1 MSPRPPQTP
10 SASRFSFETGANIL
24 DAEIL
29 SEKAA
34 SLGRAG
40 DRVEA
45 ALARLNDPDA
55 EQAVGRDA
63 LLKDAADA
71 VWSFF
76 IQREACGLRD
86 QRPVIAALNIPRA
99 VLVRL
104 GAR

>member
-1 MSPRPPQTP
+1 MSLRPPQNL
-10 SASRFSFETGANIL
+10 SASSFKFETGANIL

-40 DRVEA
+40 ARVEV
-45 ALARLNDPDA
+45 ALAKLNDPDVV
-55 EQAVGRDA
+55 QDLGRDA

-76 IQREACGLRD
+76 VQREACGLRD
-86 QRPVIAALNIPRA
+86 QRPIIADMKIPRA
-99 VLVRL
+99 VLARL

>member
-1 MSPRPPQTP
+1 MSLRPPQNL
-10 SASRFSFETGANIL
+10 SAASFKLETGANIL

-34 SLGRAG
+34 ALGRIGA
-40 DRVEA
+40 RVEA
-45 ALARLNDPDA
+45 ALVRLNDPEIVLA
-55 EQAVGRDA
+55 EGREA

-71 VWSFF
+71 VWTFF

-86 QRPVIAALNIPRA
+86 QRPVIADMKIPRA

>member
-1 MSPRPPQTP
+1 MSLRPPQNL
-10 SASRFSFETGANIL
+10 SASSFRVETGANIL

-40 DRVEA
+40 TRVEA
-45 ALARLNDPDA
+45 ALAKLNDA
-55 EQAVGRDA
+55 RAVEDLGRDA

-71 VWSFF
+71 VWTFF

-86 QRPVIAALNIPRA
+86 QRAIIADMKIPRA
-99 VLVRL
+99 VLARL

>member
-1 MSPRPPQTP
+1 MSLRPPQNL
-10 SASRFSFETGANIL
+10 SASSFKFETGANIL
-24 DAEIL
+24 DAEIM

-40 DRVEA
+40 ARVEA
-45 ALARLNDPDA
+45 ALTKLDDPDTVQ
-55 EQAVGRDA
+55 ELGRDA

-86 QRPVIAALNIPRA
+86 HRPIIADMKISRA